1 MTDAQ
6 KQLAY
11 FGSALAVGVGG
22 WYGFRL
28 FVRAK
33 TREVLIE
40 EYNFDRVLRNI
51 EAIEDMAGIDLN
63 LPSFDELVVSLVPVW
78 DTVLPDAAFA
88 DILDKGRASRYW
100 PEAYKK
106 PVNKKWEKMIFRAMK
121 AAAETPES
129 ADAIQMGAAAFVAV
143 LSGD

>member
-11 FGSALAVGVGG
+11 FGSAVAVGVGG

-40 EYNFDRVLRNI
+40 EYNFDRILRNI
-51 EAIEDMAGIDLN
+51 EAVEDMAGIDLN
-63 LPSFDELVVSLVPVW
+63 LPSFEELVVSLVPIW
-78 DTVLPDAAFA
+78 DTTLPDAAFA
-88 DILDKGRASRYW
+88 DILDKGRVSRYW
-100 PEAYKK
+100 PEKYKK
-106 PVNKKWEKMIFRAMK
+106 PVSKKYEKMLFRALK

-129 ADAIQMGAAAFVAV
+129 ADNIQMAAAAFVAL
-143 LSGD
+143 LSPD

>member
-6 KQLAY
+6 KNLVY

-33 TREVLIE
+33 TREVLIA

-51 EAIEDMAGIDLN
+51 ETFEDLANIDLN
-63 LPSFDELVVSLVPVW
+63 LPTFDELVVSLVPIW
-78 DTVLPDAAFA
+78 DTVLPDVAFK
-88 DILDKGRASRYW
+88 DILEKGRESEYW

-106 PVNKKWEKMIFRAMK
+106 PVSKKYEKKLFRAMK

-129 ADAIQMGAAAFVAV
+129 ADAIQMGAAALVAV
-143 LSGD
+143 LSDD